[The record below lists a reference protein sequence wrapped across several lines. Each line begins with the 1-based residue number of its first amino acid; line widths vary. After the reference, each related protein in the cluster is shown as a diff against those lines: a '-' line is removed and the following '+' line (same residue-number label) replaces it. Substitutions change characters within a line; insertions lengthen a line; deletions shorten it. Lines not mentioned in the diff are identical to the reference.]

1 MSMTKQA
8 GEKSVASR
16 NEVGCLLNSARNFA
30 ARRMSQGTLSRGRS
44 KCAEICSARQSC
56 RRSTACLRCVSCR
69 GTGIPA
75 PQQETFSGKYR
86 RFGTAFSVDAGSRVG
101 RRCALRRMLAR
112 LVYSRIDTRKS
123 HNGAAA
129 RKTAHIANLGHKLR
143 GSDFAN
149 AVHGMHCIVLW
160 QLPRK
165 ACHLGAQSG
174 QRHLACKQ
182 LLGSSRNQQLCV
194 VVLRQRG
201 EMAAASGALWTSTAT
216 ALWMSMTS
224 SCCTRPSAGSRKD

>member
-1 MSMTKQA
+1 MR
-8 GEKSVASR
+8 G
-16 NEVGCLLNSARNFA
+16 A
-30 ARRMSQGTLSRGRS
+30 A
-44 KCAEICSARQSC
+44 
-56 RRSTACLRCVSCR
+56 
-69 GTGIPA
+69 
-75 PQQETFSGKYR
+75 F
-86 RFGTAFSVDAGSRVG
+86 D

-112 LVYSRIDTRKS
+112 LVYSRIGTRKS

-129 RKTAHIANLGHKLR
+129 RKTAHIANLGHKLC

-149 AVHGMHCIVLW
+149 AVHGMHCIVLR

-165 ACHLGAQSG
+165 ACHLGVQSG

>member
-1 MSMTKQA
+1 MR
-8 GEKSVASR
+8 G
-16 NEVGCLLNSARNFA
+16 A
-30 ARRMSQGTLSRGRS
+30 A
-44 KCAEICSARQSC
+44 
-56 RRSTACLRCVSCR
+56 
-69 GTGIPA
+69 
-75 PQQETFSGKYR
+75 F
-86 RFGTAFSVDAGSRVG
+86 G

-129 RKTAHIANLGHKLR
+129 RKRRTSPISTISCA

-149 AVHGMHCIVLW
+149 AVHGMHGIVLR

-165 ACHLGAQSG
+165 ACHLGVQSG

-182 LLGSSRNQQLCV
+182 LLAAVVISSFVLSFFGSV
-194 VVLRQRG
+194 V